1 MRKRFICFTAVLFLV
16 SSTELHE
23 LVRLPLLVSHF
34 IHHRHSSQSLNL
46 AGFIHLHYRV
56 NHPADNDDG
65 EDRQLPFKSLND
77 GLKAE
82 FTNTIFPGALTENIS
97 IPVVQPAAYCP
108 EGIPLHRAYGVF
120 HPPRIA
126 TGITV

>member
-1 MRKRFICFTAVLFLV
+1 MRRRFIYFTAVLFLV

-34 IHHRHSSQSLNL
+34 LQHRHSSQSLNL
-46 AGFIHLHYRV
+46 TGFIQLHYQGD
-56 NHPADNDDG
+56 HPDDNDDG
-65 EDRQLPFKSLND
+65 EDRQLPFKSIHD

-82 FTNTIFPGALTENIS
+82 FTNNIFPGQLTESIG

-108 EGIPLHRAYGVF
+108 AGIPLHRAYGVF
-120 HPPRIA
+120 HPPRSA
-126 TGITV
+126 TGISV